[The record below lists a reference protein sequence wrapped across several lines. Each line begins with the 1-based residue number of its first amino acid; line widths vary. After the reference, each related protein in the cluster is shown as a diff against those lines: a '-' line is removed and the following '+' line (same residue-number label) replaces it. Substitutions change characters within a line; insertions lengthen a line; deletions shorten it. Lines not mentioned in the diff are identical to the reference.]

1 MSKVTSEQ
9 FVEYVQ
15 KSRLVDNAEMEKFR
29 TKLLEQFG
37 ETLPSDPVVVAKAF
51 EKAKLLTRWH
61 SEKLLQGRYKGFIL
75 GKHKLLGHLG
85 TGGMSTVYLAEH
97 MGMHQKRAVKV
108 LPKNKLGNN
117 SYLQRFQLEAK
128 AIASLNHPNIVRAYD
143 IDNEKDTHYLV
154 MEFVDGSDLN
164 SLVRKKGP
172 LPYEVAADYIIQAA
186 RGLHHAHEKGLI
198 HRDVKPAN
206 LLVNREGAIKVLDL
220 GLALFSDESLASVTM
235 EHNDKILGTADYL
248 APEQALNSHNIDHR
262 ADIYG
267 LGCSLY
273 FLLTGHAPFPTG
285 SIAQRIAKHQSA
297 MPEDIRKDRPDC
309 PGELDGICVKM
320 MQKDRRF
327 RYADCNQVADILE
340 AWLTTYRKTLV
351 ASKANSVMAT
361 AVRAG
366 VGQGSAGTNAGSST
380 GSSLSRNSSG
390 LNSSGIRLRKE
401 AETVSNRGEDTLSGS
416 SVGSASSGGSM
427 VSLSASDSGVLRSIA
442 SEGGSDVVSRIDLE
456 FDTQRPNPHRDIL
469 PKPKALNDT
478 SRTVGSNRP
487 NSPASITPAS
497 LRPATVRPAE
507 RMAAANLPKNQ
518 SKNPA
523 LNLTKNQA
531 KNSPQ
536 KPATTPGS
544 NSRPTTNT
552 ATSRQLEKRAKEQR
566 FILILVLVAVL
577 FVAAAA
583 IALWLS
589 RS

>member
-37 ETLPSDPVVVAKAF
+37 ETLPTDPVEVAKAF

-154 MEFVDGSDLN
+154 MEFVDGADLN

-235 EHNDKILGTADYL
+235 EHNDKVLGTADYL

-297 MPEDIRKDRPDC
+297 MPEDIRKDRPNC

-340 AWLTTYRKTLV
+340 AWLTTYRKTLL
-351 ASKANSVMAT
+351 ASKANSAVAMA
-361 AVRAG
+361 ARAG
-366 VGQGSAGTNAGSST
+366 VGQGSGGSNIGSGTD
-380 GSSLSRNSSG
+380 SSLSRNNLG

-478 SRTVGSNRP
+478 GRTVGGNRP
-487 NSPASITPAS
+487 NTPAPLVPAS

-507 RMAAANLPKNQ
+507 RMAATNLSKNQ
-518 SKNPA
+518 SKNA
-523 LNLTKNQA
+523 SLNLTKNQPS
-531 KNSPQ
+531 NPPQ
-536 KPATTPGS
+536 KPSTTPGS

-552 ATSRQLEKRAKEQR
+552 AVSRQSEKRAKEQR
-566 FILILVLVAVL
+566 FILILVLVSVL
-577 FVAAAA
+577 FVAIAA

>member
-15 KSRLVDNAEMEKFR
+15 KSRLVDAAEMEKFR
-29 TKLLEQFG
+29 TQLSQQFG
-37 ETLPSDPVVVAKAF
+37 ETLPEDPVEVAKAF

-61 SEKLLQGRYKGFIL
+61 CEKLLQGRYKGFFL

-108 LPKNKLGNN
+108 LPRSKLGNN

-154 MEFVDGSDLN
+154 MEFVDGADLN

-172 LPYEVAADYIIQAA
+172 LPYEVAADYTIQAA

-206 LLVNREGAIKVLDL
+206 LLVNREGVIKVLDL
-220 GLALFSDESLASVTM
+220 GLALYSDESLASVTM
-235 EHNDKILGTADYL
+235 EHNDKVLGTADYL

-262 ADIYG
+262 ADVYG

-285 SIAQRIAKHQSA
+285 SIAQRIAKHQST

-340 AWLTTYRKTLV
+340 AWLTNYRKTLLASKSLPAV
-351 ASKANSVMAT
+351 ASAA
-361 AVRAG
+361 RAG
-366 VGQGSAGTNAGSST
+366 AGQAGLGQAGLGQEGTGVNLGSSAGSGA
-380 GSSLSRNSSG
+380 GSSLSRNSLG
-390 LNSSGIRLRKE
+390 LNSSGVSLRKE
-401 AETVSNRGEDTLSGS
+401 ADTVSNRGGDTLSGS
-416 SVGSASSGGSM
+416 SVGSASSSGSM

-456 FDTQRPNPHRDIL
+456 FDTPRPNPHRDIL
-469 PKPKALNDT
+469 PKPKALQGGKPGVNK
-478 SRTVGSNRP
+478 
-487 NSPASITPAS
+487 NSPAIPAP
-497 LRPATVRPAE
+497 LRPADRMVAASNAKSQSKTPSLVAPSNPKNLGQNVAGASTRPA
-507 RMAAANLPKNQ
+507 ANI
-518 SKNPA
+518 
-523 LNLTKNQA
+523 A
-531 KNSPQ
+531 K
-536 KPATTPGS
+536 
-544 NSRPTTNT
+544 
-552 ATSRQLEKRAKEQR
+552 SRQVEKRAKEQR
-566 FILILVLVAVL
+566 FILILVIMSVL
-577 FVAAAA
+577 FVTLAA

>member
-15 KSRLVDNAEMEKFR
+15 KSRLVDSAEMEKFR
-29 TKLLEQFG
+29 TQLSQQFG
-37 ETLPSDPVVVAKAF
+37 ETLPVDPVEVAKSF

-61 SEKLLQGRYKGFIL
+61 CEKLLQGRYKGFFL

-108 LPKNKLGNN
+108 LPKSKLGNN

-154 MEFVDGSDLN
+154 MEFVDGADLN

-206 LLVNREGAIKVLDL
+206 LLVNREGVIKVLDL
-220 GLALFSDESLASVTM
+220 GLALYSDESLASVTM
-235 EHNDKILGTADYL
+235 EHNDKVLGTADYL

-285 SIAQRIAKHQSA
+285 SIAQRIAKHQSS

-327 RYADCNQVADILE
+327 RYSDCNQVADILE

-351 ASKANSVMAT
+351 DAKANALQTKAYRAT
-361 AVRAG
+361 
-366 VGQGSAGTNAGSST
+366 VGQDSTGGNSGSNSGSSA

-390 LNSSGIRLRKE
+390 LNSSGVRLRNE
-401 AETVSNRGEDTLSGS
+401 AETVSNRGGDTLSGS

-427 VSLSASDSGVLRSIA
+427 VSLSSSDSGVLRSIA

-456 FDTQRPNPHRDIL
+456 FDTPRPNPHRDIL
-469 PKPKALNDT
+469 PKPKALTDAGKTAGKTAGN
-478 SRTVGSNRP
+478 NP
-487 NSPASITPAS
+487 PKIPAL
-497 LRPATVRPAE
+497 LRPADRMVAAKSPA
-507 RMAAANLPKNQ
+507 KNQ
-518 SKNPA
+518 SA
-523 LNLTKNQA
+523 IV
-531 KNSPQ
+531 PQ
-536 KPATTPGS
+536 KPTGVSGS
-544 NSRPTTNT
+544 TARPATNT
-552 ATSRQLEKRAKEQR
+552 AKSRQSEKRAKELR
-566 FILILVLVAVL
+566 FILILILMAVL
-577 FVAAAA
+577 FVAVAA
-583 IALWLS
+583 IALWFS